1 MPRPVASLASAVAS
15 VLQAA
20 ATTGQPA
27 WVTDDGWQAL
37 TVALWHLRRD
47 ALARLAAGTAEAAA
61 EALGVHRDTLH
72 EWRRRGWL
80 SGGAGR

>member
-1 MPRPVASLASAVAS
+1 MPRPTPSLASSVAAL
-15 VLQAA
+15 VHAA
-20 ATTGQPA
+20 ALGKPA
-27 WVTDDGWQAL
+27 WVSADAWQAL

-47 ALARLAAGTAEAAA
+47 ALARLAAGTVEAAA

-80 SGGAGR
+80 AGGSGK